1 MILGQVGVSGL
12 LSQAQ
17 VLDLLSP
24 CNLHLV
30 HFQDPKSSYVW
41 LFGCYLQS
49 FKFVEGMEGME
60 GLEQVGRARLCV
72 VLQDWSSWLKPSKP
86 SKPSRLRIA
95 IDSGASGCVRTAF
108 TGPSA
113 GFA

>member
-1 MILGQVGVSGL
+1 MGVSGL

-24 CNLHLV
+24 LQPASRALLG
-30 HFQDPKSSYVW
+30 PKKLICFW
-41 LFGCYLQS
+41 LFGCNSQS

-60 GLEQVGRARLCV
+60 GLEQVGRARPCV
-72 VLQDWSSWLKPSKP
+72 VVQDWSSWLKPSKP
-86 SKPSRLRIA
+86 SKPSRLQIV